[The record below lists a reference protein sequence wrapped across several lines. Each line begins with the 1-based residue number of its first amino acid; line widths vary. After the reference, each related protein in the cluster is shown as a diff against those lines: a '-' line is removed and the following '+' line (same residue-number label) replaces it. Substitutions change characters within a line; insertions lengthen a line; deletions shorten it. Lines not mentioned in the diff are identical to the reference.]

1 MDFVYLLRVLSKR
14 KWIIICSTIIAA
26 GIAWFFTRNQEKQY
40 LSTSQIST
48 GFTSNDIVKLNDN
61 TDFYE
66 TDTKFNNVVV
76 TFTSPTVISLLSYRA
91 MLHDLENP
99 SQPFRTLTPEQKTKP
114 VYLQINSG
122 HAKILLQHK
131 LDSMSLLTSYKPD
144 EKKMLEFLKLYKY
157 DYNSILK
164 DLNVYR
170 VERTD
175 YIQINY
181 TSENPELS
189 AFMVNTVFQEF
200 VRYYKFIRTERSTV
214 AIDTLKSLL

>member
-1 MDFVYLLRVLSKR
+1 
-14 KWIIICSTIIAA
+14 
-26 GIAWFFTRNQEKQY
+26 
-40 LSTSQIST
+40 
-48 GFTSNDIVKLNDN
+48 
-61 TDFYE
+61 
-66 TDTKFNNVVV
+66 
-76 TFTSPTVISLLSYRA
+76 
-91 MLHDLENP
+91 
-99 SQPFRTLTPEQKTKP
+99 
-114 VYLQINSG
+114 
-122 HAKILLQHK
+122 
-131 LDSMSLLTSYKPD
+131 MSLLTSYKPD

-214 AIDTLKSLL
+214 AIDTLQSLLEKYKSERDEKNDAVKSTGGSSTTGSSSYDVQLSTLQGKSCR